1 MASLY
6 CDNQERGSCF
16 TNARYGRSCSKAQ
29 ACLKKILHLISS
41 VPPSCENN
49 TNPCKKRGFDIDLN
63 LTLGS
68 FLDGGDES
76 EEKSDCVAENSFIED
91 KTATATATDAS
102 SDKRGFDID
111 LNLTLGSFLDGG
123 DESEEKSDCV
133 AENSFIED
141 KTATATA
148 TDASS
153 DVTNVQKSKELKSS
167 SHGEVKTATS
177 ETAALYDSLGLLLE
191 AAEMIAYGDFC
202 MNGKE
207 KEVEEAEKS
216 GCGMSMERDKDRSVN
231 VKEDGF
237 EEIEDMAPP
246 VVRSKRGRNQVLPV
260 RYRDSVLEPWTKR
273 PKISTAT
280 PAAAVVSKKKRKPR
294 DLN

>member
-49 TNPCKKRGFDIDLN
+49 TNPCK
-63 LTLGS
+63 
-68 FLDGGDES
+68 
-76 EEKSDCVAENSFIED
+76 
-91 KTATATATDAS
+91 
-102 SDKRGFDID
+102 KRGFDID

-294 DLN
+294 